1 MKNSRCR
8 GFTLLELLISL
19 TIFSVV
25 AVIVYVTLDF
35 CTRALERG
43 ETRKNA
49 NQRARAA
56 LALISR
62 QLKSAYPLTVRAEG
76 ETFVYFFGGPDE
88 MSFVSAAG
96 RPEAGGLEK
105 VTYFLREDRDGRR
118 SLWVRTSA
126 PALPTDLVNDREGG
140 LRQEA
145 EVLPDVEGIVWEYF
159 GQSQEGERG
168 RSRNNQEWN
177 ERWDGRKEHRLPIAV
192 RVSWKAHLGELPYE
206 WSLEVP
212 LNVYYPPPD
221 VLGAPQGGATGS
233 RRHRLGGRGG
243 DDD

>member
-1 MKNSRCR
+1 VKNSRCR

-35 CTRALERG
+35 CTRTIERG
-43 ETRKNA
+43 ETRKSA

-56 LALISR
+56 LALLSR

-76 ETFVYFFGGPDE
+76 ETFVYFLGGPDE
-88 MSFVSAAG
+88 VSFVSAAG

-105 VTYFLREDRDGRR
+105 VTYFLREDQDGRR

-126 PALPTDLVNDREGG
+126 PTLPADLVNDREGR
-140 LRQEA
+140 LREEV
-145 EVLPDVEGIVWEYF
+145 EVLPDVEDTVWEYL
-159 GQSQEGERG
+159 GQSQDGERG
-168 RSRNNQEWN
+168 RQQNRQEWN
-177 ERWDGRKEHRLPIAV
+177 ERWDGKKERRLPLAV

-221 VLGAPQGGATGS
+221 VLVAPQGGAGGS
-233 RRHRLGGRGG
+233 RHRLR
-243 DDD
+243 DR